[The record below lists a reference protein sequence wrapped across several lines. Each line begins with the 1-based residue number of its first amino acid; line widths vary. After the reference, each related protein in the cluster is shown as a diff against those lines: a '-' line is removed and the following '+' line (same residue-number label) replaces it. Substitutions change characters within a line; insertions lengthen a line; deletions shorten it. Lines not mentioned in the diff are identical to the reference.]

1 MSFLP
6 PVVMEMRANASQF
19 LSEQGKVIASAKT
32 TATETEKAAQKEAAA
47 ARTSAAEATRA
58 AEQKAAAAET
68 SAKAAVVAT
77 DRRIAAEAKATEAQ
91 AKAAQMQ
98 AALSEK
104 STAEQQAA
112 YDKQAAAADRAANAV
127 SLAAAKESEAQGKA
141 AAAATASAEA
151 QTKAASLQVVAAE
164 KTAAAQEVAATRTKV
179 AMNSVVGV
187 ANKISAVSILAAG
200 AVAVGSLE
208 MASKFEKSTM
218 LLVTAGG
225 ESMGAL
231 ESVRKGILDVSTQ
244 TGTSAEQMS
253 EGMYIMEKAGYRG
266 AAGLAA
272 LKAAA
277 QGAKDENVDLQT
289 MAQAV
294 TDVLL
299 DYGYKMDSVAH
310 ATDSSVRVTNMLVAA
325 SGAAKTTM
333 TDFAG
338 SMSAVIPIAST
349 AKISFDQIG
358 GAIATMTQH
367 GQTAQQ
373 SSQNL
378 ANLIQS
384 LVRPNNLASA
394 AMSQFGIDTV
404 DLAQHLGDRGL
415 SGSLKMVSQQILDH
429 MGPDGMVLQDTM
441 KNNANATKAMST
453 IIAQLPPD
461 LAELSKGLQDGSVT
475 QKEYGKAAKDTG
487 GHAGALANQLL
498 GLYKANSG
506 VNDNLKAGKPTLETY
521 NAAMRD
527 VFGNVTAAR
536 AATMLLMNDSHEF
549 DANIKAIGEAG
560 KKTGQDIST
569 WADMQSTLSV
579 KMDETKQMVNN
590 LGIEMGTKLMPVAK
604 DLVGGISDL
613 FHGFEQGNPLL
624 WGAVYALEAVVAVTV
639 TGKLVGGMINI
650 GKSAINMARDVK
662 SGTSDFAAGFGSASA
677 AASTFTGKMGTLGG
691 AVSRALPTM
700 GKLATGAGIAA
711 AAFKGLAAAQ
721 DAFGTNN
728 AAPSLDQT
736 TNSMI
741 KLGDATNG
749 ADDLFKKWD
758 DGPLTHAPS
767 DVNNLNDAIG
777 YMNDGWAKSGDA
789 INKAAG
795 FLPGLIGVKTTDGMD
810 QVNQRFNT
818 MGQSLGQM
826 VDNGSLANAAKAFD
840 DMALKQNKAGGTT
853 QDLIDKMPA
862 YRDALLRQAEAL
874 HASLSPTELLEFEQ
888 GKMPQKM
895 KDAADATQKATFA
908 LGGYVDKS
916 GNVKPITPELQKSLD
931 DAGIS
936 AEGLATDLQKVLDG
950 MLATGMKTMNTRD
963 ATAGFAQSMRDAAD
977 EMKGLADK
985 KIDIHTALDSTGKD
999 FDLTTEAGAALNGK
1013 LEGVIKKGED
1023 LASSFVG
1030 TGKDAQKQMQDA
1042 LKGTYDGALK
1052 TADSMIKAAGGT
1064 DENGQ
1069 AADALV
1075 RKLMN
1080 IPPNV
1085 SVQTWMDD
1093 TIKQKADAA
1102 KAALDAIP
1110 ARKDVTVVFTT
1121 DASGFYNPSAGTD
1134 GKGADTGGHSKGPG
1148 AFASGGLIG
1157 YANGGLPGLA
1167 FGGLSDIGLIPGTP
1181 PSSPSVDNI
1190 LALVNG
1196 KPLKVRSGEFINS
1209 EPSTKMNLPWL
1220 KASNAGL
1227 NIGNAMASRYASGYA
1242 QGAAQAPQ
1250 HAMAGSGPNITNNVS
1265 VQTNATGDEIAQA
1278 LAWKMRTL

>member
-32 TATETEKAAQKEAAA
+32 TAEETEKAAQKQAAA
-47 ARTSAAEATRA
+47 ARTAAAEAKRAADQQVLASDTAAKAAQVAADKRVAAEARAAEAT
-58 AEQKAAAAET
+58 QKAT
-68 SAKAAVVAT
+68 
-77 DRRIAAEAKATEAQ
+77 
-91 AKAAQMQ
+91 QMQ
-98 AALSEK
+98 TDSLGVM
-104 STAEQQAA
+104 TREQQAA
-112 YDKQAAAADRAANAV
+112 YDKQVAAAERAANAV
-127 SLAAAKESEAQGKA
+127 DLASAKEVQAQDKA
-141 AAAATASAEA
+141 AAAATLAAET
-151 QTKAASLQVVAAE
+151 QKKAADLQVVAAE
-164 KTAAAQEVAATRTKV
+164 KTAAAQEVAATRTKT

-187 ANKISAVSILAAG
+187 ANKISAASLLAAG
-200 AVAVGSLE
+200 AVAIGSVE

-225 ESMGAL
+225 ESMNAL
-231 ESVRKGILDVSTQ
+231 SGVRQGILDISTQ

-253 EGMYIMEKAGYRG
+253 EGMYIMEKAGFRG

-272 LKAAA
+272 LKASA
-277 QGAKDENVDLQT
+277 QGAKDENVDLQI
-289 MAQAV
+289 MAQAT

-299 DYGYKMDSVAH
+299 DYGYKMDTVAH

-461 LAELSKGLQDGSVT
+461 LAQMSKGLQDGTVT

-506 VNDNLKAGKPTLETY
+506 VNDNLKAGKPALETY

-579 KMDETKQMVNN
+579 KMDETKQTVNN
-590 LGIEMGTKLMPVAK
+590 LGIEMGNKLLPATK

-613 FHGFEQGNPLL
+613 FHGFEQGNPVI
-624 WGAVYALEAVVAVTV
+624 WGAVYALEAITAIAVAGKIVGGVKSISKTVIQMAQDTKSSTSSFV
-639 TGKLVGGMINI
+639 TGFR
-650 GKSAINMARDVK
+650 SAEGAMD
-662 SGTSDFAAGFGSASA
+662 SA
-677 AASTFTGKMGTLGG
+677 TGKMGTFGG

-711 AAFKGLAAAQ
+711 AAFKGLSAAQ

-736 TNSMI
+736 TNAML
-741 KLGDATNG
+741 KLGDATSG
-749 ADDLFKKWD
+749 ADDLFQKWD

-767 DVNNLNDAIG
+767 DVHNLNDAIG
-777 YMNDGWAKSGDA
+777 YTNDGFAKTGDA
-789 INKAAG
+789 INKVVG

-810 QVNQRFNT
+810 QVNQRLAT
-818 MGQSLGQM
+818 TGQSLGQL
-826 VDNGSLANAAKAFD
+826 VDGGSLDKAARAF
-840 DMALKQNKAGGTT
+840 AVYAKQQAATGGTT
-853 QDLIDKMPA
+853 QDLLDKMPA
-862 YRDALLRQAEAL
+862 YRDALLQQANAA
-874 HASLSPTELLEFEQ
+874 HVSLSQQEQNEFAL
-888 GKMPQKM
+888 GRIPQKM
-895 KDAADATQKATFA
+895 KDAADATQNATFA
-908 LGGYVDKS
+908 LGGYVDKAGS
-916 GNVKPITPELQKSLD
+916 VKPITPELQKSLD
-931 DAGIS
+931 DAGVS

-950 MLATGMKTMNTRD
+950 MLATGMKTMSTRD
-963 ATAGFAQSMRDAAD
+963 ATANFAQSMRDAAS

-1013 LEGVIKKGED
+1013 LQGVITKGED
-1023 LASSFVG
+1023 LAKSFTG
-1030 TGKDAQKQMQDA
+1030 TGADAQKNMQAA
-1042 LKGTYDGALK
+1042 LKQTYDGALK
-1052 TADSMIKAAGGT
+1052 TADSMIVAAGGT
-1064 DENGQ
+1064 DENGV
-1069 AADALV
+1069 AADTLV

-1110 ARKDVTVVFTT
+1110 PRKDVTVVFTT

-1148 AFASGGLIG
+1148 AFAMGGLVG
-1157 YANGGLPGLA
+1157 FAGGGLTG
-1167 FGGLSDIGLIPGTP
+1167 FDGGGVIPGIP
-1181 PSSPSVDNI
+1181 PSRPNVDNI
-1190 LALVNG
+1190 LATVNG
-1196 KPLKVRSGEFINS
+1196 KPLKVRSGEFITN
-1209 EPSTKMNLPWL
+1209 EPMTKVNMPWL

-1227 NIGNAMASRYASGYA
+1227 NIGSAMQSRYAQGVA
-1242 QGAAQAPQ
+1242 QGAQQSAPQ
-1250 HAMAGSGPNITNNVS
+1250 YAMAGGSNPAPQVTINA
-1265 VQTNATGDEIAQA
+1265 QTNASAQHIAAEVGWA
-1278 LAWKMRTL
+1278 LRTK